1 MNEGVFIVSPQLG
14 GMEIKDNNKEG
25 KRYGFG
31 VCPV

>member
-1 MNEGVFIVSPQLG
+1 LG

-31 VCPV
+31 VCPVW